1 MDLPSPKICRRIRA
15 LHALLGSP
23 NNKEA
28 EAARK
33 KLNELLTR
41 HGLSWNDLPAVLA
54 AADSYTTRPA
64 GAPSA
69 PSTAPSLNV
78 LSLVLAL
85 IEDHISITP
94 AERMAIGLWA
104 LHTYVFDRQFKVT
117 PRLALLSPMR
127 GCGKTN
133 VLILLEA
140 LCRRAFR
147 ADDPSAASLYNEL
160 WHRPGTP
167 FLVDEGDNLQLFKN
181 SGSPLL
187 RLFNS
192 GHRRGG
198 TIARFISGWSKRFST
213 YAPLAIAAIGELPL
227 PLMHRAILINMQRPR
242 RGHPLEELDETDPA
256 FAAARGEIEK
266 WAASCQ
272 LDPTPETPL
281 TLRAGD
287 NWKVLLSIADNLGY
301 GDEAR
306 AAAVELTVNRQDED
320 IRVIALRN
328 IKEIFDRE
336 GIDRIASAT
345 LVATMHEHDN
355 GFWSE
360 YRGPED
366 NHQLHKLTQNE
377 LAVLLRPFGIRPK
390 PLWPIHRRP
399 GDKGARGYLRSQFR
413 DAWEG
418 YCTEGVTPSQ
428 PRKIIGLPRP

>member
-1 MDLPSPKICRRIRA
+1 MDLPSPKVCKRIRA

-23 NNKEA
+23 NSKEA

-41 HGLSWNDLPAVLA
+41 HGLSWNDLPAILA
-54 AADSYTTRPA
+54 AADSYATDPA

-69 PSTAPSLNV
+69 PSTTPSVNV

-85 IEDHISITP
+85 IEDHISTTP
-94 AERMAIGLWA
+94 AERMALTLWV
-104 LHTYVFDRQFKVT
+104 LHAAVFDRFAVT
-117 PRLALLSPMR
+117 PRLALLSPVR
-127 GCGKTN
+127 GCGKTLS
-133 VLILLEA
+133 LILLEA
-140 LCRRAFR
+140 LCLKAYRT
-147 ADDPSAASLYNEL
+147 DDPSAASLYNEL
-160 WHRPGTP
+160 ARRPGTA
-167 FLVDEGDNLQLFKN
+167 FLVDEADNHGLFSN
-181 SGSPLL
+181 RGSPLL

-198 TIARFISGWSKRFST
+198 NISRFVGGWSRRFARFS
-213 YAPLAIAAIGELPL
+213 PLAIAAIGELPL
-227 PLMHRAILINMQRPR
+227 PLMHRAIVINMQRPTSDQR
-242 RGHPLEELDETDPA
+242 LQELNENDPA
-256 FAAARGEIEK
+256 FAAAREEIRK
-266 WAASCQ
+266 WAANCQ
-272 LDPTPETPL
+272 LNPTPETPL

-287 NWKVLLSIADNLGY
+287 NWRILLSIADDLGY

-306 AAAVELTVNRQDED
+306 AAAIELTVNRRDED
-320 IRVIALRN
+320 VRVTALRN

-336 GIDRIASAT
+336 GVDRIVSAT

-360 YRGPED
+360 YRGPKD
-366 NHQLHKLTQNE
+366 DRQPHRLSPNE
-377 LAVLLRPFGIRPK
+377 LAALLRPFGIRPK
-390 PLWPIHRRP
+390 PLWPISRHP
-399 GDKGARGYLRSQFR
+399 GDRCARGYLRSQFR